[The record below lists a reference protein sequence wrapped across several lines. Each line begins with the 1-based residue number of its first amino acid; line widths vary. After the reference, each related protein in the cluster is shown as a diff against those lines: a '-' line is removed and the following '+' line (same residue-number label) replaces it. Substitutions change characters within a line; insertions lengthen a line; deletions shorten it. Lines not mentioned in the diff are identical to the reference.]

1 MGSRAHLC
9 GPVGSRGESLRD
21 GTLREGRLSTS
32 GCTCGRHVV
41 DTAGTHAAVAAG
53 ALRVEFARLH
63 GVVVEIGRFAR
74 AVRCSQ
80 VWVISRSWRVLP
92 IMSWC
97 VADVLHRNNSGRM
110 RWARTGRFGIYLR
123 VVHVLLQHSS
133 LMHSIHCIVASLLLV
148 GKRVRKNMQ
157 VMASVGASG
166 RAGRKRMREAR
177 AGMWRGCG
185 GVRRDLSCVA
195 AKSVEV
201 GRPD

>member
-1 MGSRAHLC
+1 M
-9 GPVGSRGESLRD
+9 
-21 GTLREGRLSTS
+21 
-32 GCTCGRHVV
+32 
-41 DTAGTHAAVAAG
+41 
-53 ALRVEFARLH
+53 
-63 GVVVEIGRFAR
+63 
-74 AVRCSQ
+74 
-80 VWVISRSWRVLP
+80 LP
-92 IMSWC
+92 IMSLC

-166 RAGRKRMREAR
+166 RAGRKRMREAH

-195 AKSVEV
+195 AKSGEV

>member
-1 MGSRAHLC
+1 MVSSEKFG
-9 GPVGSRGESLRD
+9 G
-21 GTLREGRLSTS
+21 
-32 GCTCGRHVV
+32 
-41 DTAGTHAAVAAG
+41 
-53 ALRVEFARLH
+53 
-63 GVVVEIGRFAR
+63 FAR

-92 IMSWC
+92 IMSLC
-97 VADVLHRNNSGRM
+97 VADVLLRNNSGRM

-123 VVHVLLQHSS
+123 VVHVLLQHRS

-157 VMASVGASG
+157 VMAGVGASG

-195 AKSVEV
+195 AKSGEV